1 MKQALIEFYYQ
12 FHTKQ
17 HYFLC
22 HDILED
28 AWKAQAQFTKR
39 DAVVSLILCATGCYH
54 YRRANYK
61 GAHTL
66 FQRAARVAHESQD
79 NLYQLGI
86 ESKSYLKLLNDL
98 IENTKLQQP
107 FIPVE
112 LPLLSTMKKQ
122 IKQHYPDYAIMH
134 QINTLPYICDHHLLR
149 DRHEVEQERLEAL
162 KQKQLKHKK

>member
-28 AWKAQAQFTKR
+28 AWKAQAHFTKQ

-54 YRRANYK
+54 YRRTNYK

-66 FQRAARVAHESQD
+66 FKRAYRVAHINEAFLS
-79 NLYQLGI
+79 QLGL
-86 ESKSYLKLLNDL
+86 KSNAYLQQLKDL
-98 IENTKLQQP
+98 IQDTQVQLP
-107 FIPVE
+107 FKPFA
-112 LPLLSTMKKQ
+112 LPLMSSMEEEIEQT
-122 IKQHYPDYAIMH
+122 YPDYEMMH
-134 QINTLPYICDHHLLR
+134 HVNRLPYICDHHLLR
-149 DRHEVEQERLEAL
+149 DRHAVEQARQEAL
-162 KQKQLKHKK
+162 KQNRLKHEK

>member
-28 AWKAQAQFTKR
+28 AWKAQSHFTKQ

-54 YRRANYK
+54 YRRTNYK

-66 FQRAARVAHESQD
+66 FNRANRVAHANYAKLD
-79 NLYQLGI
+79 QLGLESRSYLMLLRELI
-86 ESKSYLKLLNDL
+86 ESTNQELLF
-98 IENTKLQQP
+98 K
-107 FIPVE
+107 PVE

-122 IKQHYPDYAIMH
+122 IKRIYPDYAIMH

-149 DRHEVEQERLEAL
+149 DRHEVEQARLEAL
-162 KQKQLKHKK
+162 KQNHLKHKK